1 MKHILLLLSGLGL
14 VLQVATAEETR
25 AFTIYPVLTSD
36 ASALIEVAQSI
47 IGAQGKVVQDK
58 AGGRLMISAT
68 PEQHAQI
75 AELFG
80 ELNRPTPNVRI
91 EIEIS
96 DKTQGSDSGVGVHP
110 SGRVVLTPDDTRYN
124 IDLKA
129 RLKNQSSR
137 KTSQTRQI
145 LMVQS
150 GREAVLQVGEIAP
163 HLDWFVVQGRHHGW
177 IEAAVRF
184 ERAGA
189 FLHFKPTVLGNGS
202 LIKVEVTPELRGLSG
217 GKLQSVPFVEM
228 TTAFTVRPGQTINL
242 GGLNESAEF
251 YKRFLV
257 GVDKGGASRA
267 LSIRATPHI
276 VDFDSPSVTPDQNPR
291 PWAGG
296 RKK

>member
-14 VLQVATAEETR
+14 VLQVATADETR

-36 ASALIEVAQSI
+36 ASALIEVAEVI
-47 IGAQGKVVQDK
+47 IGAEGRVVQDK

-68 PEQHAQI
+68 PAQHAQI

-91 EIEIS
+91 DIEIS
-96 DKTQGSDSGVGVHP
+96 DNTHGAESGVGVDP
-110 SGRVVLTPDDTRYN
+110 SGRVVVTPDDTRYN

-129 RLKNQSSR
+129 RLQNQSTR
-137 KTSQTRQI
+137 KTSSTRQI

-150 GREAVLQVGEIAP
+150 GREAVLQVGQITP

-177 IEAAVRF
+177 IEAEVSF

-202 LIKVEVTPELRGLSG
+202 LIKVEVTPELRGVSG
-217 GKLQSVPFVEM
+217 GTRQSVPFVEM
-228 TTAFTVRPGQTINL
+228 TTEFTVRPGQTINL
-242 GGLNESAEF
+242 GGLDESAEF

-257 GVDKGGASRA
+257 GVDKGGKSRA

-276 VDFDSPSVTPDQNPR
+276 VDFESPSVTPGQNPK